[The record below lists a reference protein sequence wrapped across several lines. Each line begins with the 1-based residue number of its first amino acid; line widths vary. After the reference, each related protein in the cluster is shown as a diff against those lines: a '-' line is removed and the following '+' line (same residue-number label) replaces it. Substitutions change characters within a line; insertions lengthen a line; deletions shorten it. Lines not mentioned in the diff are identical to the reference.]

1 MRKHMHIF
9 LITMT
14 LCLCFIQM
22 NIGQLTE
29 KSEVYAFGVVLL
41 ELLHGKKTV
50 EKLGPGECET
60 IITWVLIY
68 KTNSYCSFLWTLLSL
83 GILNLCFFLFY
94 SCQAMLYLTDRT
106 KLTNVIFLLFKTQI
120 LESLLVLRF
129 RLKSC
134 DANTYIYM
142 CVCR

>member
-1 MRKHMHIF
+1 MDQRRR
-9 LITMT
+9 T
-14 LCLCFIQM
+14 LNSLEQLVTLHQYLLD
-22 NIGQLTE
+22 GQLTE

-60 IITWVLIY
+60 IITW
-68 KTNSYCSFLWTLLSL
+68 
-83 GILNLCFFLFY
+83 
-94 SCQAMLYLTDRT
+94 AMLYLTDRT
-106 KLTNVIFLLFKTQI
+106 KLTNVIFPLFKTQI

-134 DANTYIYM
+134 DANTYI
-142 CVCR
+142 CVCVCVCVGSSSGGFVRAARTEL